1 MHTLE
6 NSIPRAVIT
15 VRLVTVETA
24 LASKSLR
31 LKWELKTKNRAE
43 RQLSKKVKAVHLKR
57 VWTTCLK

>member
-31 LKWELKTKNRAE
+31 LKWELKTKNRTE

-57 VWTTCLK
+57 V

>member
-57 VWTTCLK
+57 V